1 MRRLMKKIRKGSW
14 VTRQIVDY
22 IEVIVALVLAPLIF
36 AYWTNFRDSVPAE
49 YQSFIDAL
57 TVVLVMGLAASV
69 IGKMTQ

>member
-1 MRRLMKKIRKGSW
+1 MSW

-36 AYWTNFRDSVPAE
+36 TYWTQFRDAVPQS
-49 YQSFIDAL
+49 YQNFIDAL

-69 IGKMTQ
+69 IGKLTQ